1 MGLAALVSTL
11 SQIIAALTPR
21 VARLVLTAFAHRDP
35 EGAWKAVASQA
46 LTEQVRQARTQAYQA
61 AREFIITEFAASDPA
76 PGAMP
81 YIPSAA
87 GYPQQSV
94 DTLLEAHATK
104 TPEDAAA
111 AISAALAS
119 HVRDA
124 ARQTIERTAE
134 DGLTPDPGEQAART
148 HLDTD
153 QYTSLVDQVDWQ
165 ALADEIDHID
175 AEAATRA
182 AEDTPHLVRAASWAR
197 VLTGPNNCPFCIVV
211 ASRGPVYGSAE
222 KAGALTATPKP
233 PGVDTPSNRFHTG
246 CDCAVVPIYNT
257 ATSPYRQQWETLER
271 WYRDQID
278 AADLDRIRSDNIP
291 IASVRQALQDGR
303 RPDIPDIRATDY
315 NLPDFT
321 DNNLHHVLDGEPDGR
336 RGGHRSGTGRPY
348 KTEFP
353 SEWSDEDI
361 RDAIS
366 QTMAA
371 PSKVATKDAMVYF
384 YREVNGVIV
393 CYQARRHQ
401 RTGELSFYAA
411 YPFNGNGVVRND
423 RDKDTPGGTK
433 QTPIPLN
440 WNDVDKKHKPAKKNS

>member
-94 DTLLEAHATK
+94 DTLLEANATK

-134 DGLTPDPGEQAART
+134 DGLTPDPGEDAART

-246 CDCAVVPIYNT
+246 CDCAVVPIYDPDS
-257 ATSPYRQQWETLER
+257 SPYRQQWETLER

-291 IASVRQALQDGR
+291 IASVCQALQDGR
-303 RPDIPDIRATDY
+303 RPDIPDIRAAAY

-321 DNNLHHVLDGEPDGR
+321 DDNLHHVLDGESNDDQ
-336 RGGHRSGTGRPY
+336 GGHRSGTGWVG

-353 SEWSDEDI
+353 PEWSDDDI
-361 RDAIS
+361 RDAIEK
-366 QTMAA
+366 TREA
-371 PSKVATKDAMVYF
+371 PSQIIDGSEYTYF
-384 YREVNGVIV
+384 YRQVDNVIV
-393 CYQARRHQ
+393 CYQMKKRQ
-401 RTGELSFYAA
+401 NKGGLDFFSA
-411 YPFNGNGVVRND
+411 YPLNGNNVVRND
-423 RDKDTPGGTK
+423 NDKSNPGAIK
-433 QTPIPLN
+433 QTSKPLN
-440 WNDVDKKHKPAKKNS
+440 WNEVDRKRKKIEGG